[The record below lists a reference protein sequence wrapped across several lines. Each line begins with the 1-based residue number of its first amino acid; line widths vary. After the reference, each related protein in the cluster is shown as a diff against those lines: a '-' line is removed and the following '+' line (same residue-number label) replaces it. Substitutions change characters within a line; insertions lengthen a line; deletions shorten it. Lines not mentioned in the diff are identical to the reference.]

1 MKSKLFYT
9 LAYQQIEAN
18 TIQLLNSQQDILSPY
33 SLSSPRAAGDAIQEI
48 VAQSFESILGSWAS
62 LYSASF
68 ARRSMADLAF
78 TDSEGCYYIVDVKTH
93 RVDTKFNMPN
103 LTSVERLARYY
114 EDDSNYFVLLLI
126 SYRVDSTRLEFLNAH
141 FVPIEFLD
149 WSCLTIGALGWGQ
162 IQLANSNVVT
172 INPQY
177 SRRQWMIELCD
188 IMLAFY
194 PREIQKIVQRT
205 DYFDKLRTRWVNKP
219 EQTQAE

>member
-1 MKSKLFYT
+1 M
-9 LAYQQIEAN
+9 
-18 TIQLLNSQQDILSPY
+18 
-33 SLSSPRAAGDAIQEI
+33 
-48 VAQSFESILGSWAS
+48 
-62 LYSASF
+62 
-68 ARRSMADLAF
+68 
-78 TDSEGCYYIVDVKTH
+78 
-93 RVDTKFNMPN
+93 
-103 LTSVERLARYY
+103 
-114 EDDSNYFVLLLI
+114 
-126 SYRVDSTRLEFLNAH
+126 DSTRLEFLNAH